1 MLEPKTY
8 SSKISSKGGKVAFNA
23 IMALHEFLRDGEQAV
38 IDVLKKMKNEFPG
51 SYFVLGEFN
60 KCKDDEFQKIPI
72 YEKMHMLFYQE
83 IIHGLTD
90 QGLASLESWKKMFK
104 AADVEL
110 LEYKSD
116 FPFRLIE
123 YVIKF

>member
-1 MLEPKTY
+1 
-8 SSKISSKGGKVAFNA
+8 
-23 IMALHEFLRDGEQAV
+23 
-38 IDVLKKMKNEFPG
+38 
-51 SYFVLGEFN
+51 
-60 KCKDDEFQKIPI
+60 
-72 YEKMHMLFYQE
+72 MHMLFYQE
-83 IIHGLTD
+83 IIHGLTN
-90 QGLASLESWKKMFK
+90 QGLASLDSWKKMFK

>member
-1 MLEPKTY
+1 
-8 SSKISSKGGKVAFNA
+8 
-23 IMALHEFLRDGEQAV
+23 
-38 IDVLKKMKNEFPG
+38 MKNEFPG